1 MFGYVQANLADLEQ
15 EEKDRYNA
23 VYCGLCYTL
32 GERHGTIARLSLT
45 YDLTFLTLLL
55 SSLYEP
61 EEEWAQCRCGVH
73 PCKKH
78 RYVVNPCTRYA
89 ADMTVALT
97 YHKCM
102 DDWKDDKKISRKYYA
117 ERLEDQYGNVRL
129 LWPEQCKTIEQQ
141 LRELSSIEQERRE
154 APDAGAQ
161 CFGKLMEGLF
171 LYRQDQWEEPLRQMG
186 NGLGQYIYLADAAVD
201 LEEDRKKGSY
211 NPLLNLSITPEEL
224 RPTLMTVLGE
234 ASQAFERLPLVQ
246 DVHLLRNI
254 LYSGL
259 WMKYNQGTQKRVKE

>member
-1 MFGYVQANLADLEQ
+1 
-15 EEKDRYNA
+15 
-23 VYCGLCYTL
+23 
-32 GERHGTIARLSLT
+32 
-45 YDLTFLTLLL
+45 
-55 SSLYEP
+55 
-61 EEEWAQCRCGVH
+61 
-73 PCKKH
+73 
-78 RYVVNPCTRYA
+78 
-89 ADMTVALT
+89 
-97 YHKCM
+97 
-102 DDWKDDKKISRKYYA
+102 
-117 ERLEDQYGNVRL
+117 
-129 LWPEQCKTIEQQ
+129 
-141 LRELSSIEQERRE
+141 
-154 APDAGAQ
+154 
-161 CFGKLMEGLF
+161 MEGLF
-171 LYRQDQWEEPLRQMG
+171 LYRQDQWEEPLRQLG